1 MKFALA
7 FALTFGAPAER
18 PRDGW
23 LGADKVKHFV
33 TSAVVQGMGYGVL
46 RATNADHRSSLIGAT
61 VVTAATGVAKELHDR
76 RGTGLFSARDLA
88 WDAAGA
94 GAATLV
100 LVRTER

>member
-1 MKFALA
+1 MKFALV
-7 FALTFGAPAER
+7 FALTFGSPTER
-18 PRDGW
+18 PRDSW

-33 TSAVVQGMGYGVL
+33 TSAVVQGMGYGTL
-46 RATNADHRSSLIGAT
+46 RATNADHRSSLIGASAL
-61 VVTAATGVAKELHDR
+61 TAAVGVAKELHDR
-76 RGTGLFSARDLA
+76 RNSGLFSPRDLV